1 MLPAATQAEILRL
14 SYAEHWSLSKIAR
27 HLAVQRASVRKVVRR
42 RSVALTRAAPQPRT
56 TVLTPFAARTQAL
69 LVQDP
74 TRSAVN
80 VLQVLRAEGYR
91 GGISAL
97 RALVR
102 RLRPG
107 PTREAFVP
115 LTFAAGEVAQIDWGE
130 FGDVFGIGRAVHAF
144 VLVLCYSRL
153 LTVFF
158 TFSQTL
164 EAFLRCHEQAWTFVG
179 GCTRDAWYDNA
190 PTVVAERRGRLVRFH
205 PRFLA
210 YAGHH
215 GFRPVACAVG
225 APQAKGRVE
234 DAIRYL
240 RTNFWPGRTFRDL
253 ADLNAQAQ
261 AWRDT
266 VANQREHRVTRK
278 IPGLHAAEERPHL
291 LPLPEPYDTDEVR
304 SVVVRPTCRVPFDGN
319 RYSVPWRLV
328 GKPLTLRADAETVT
342 CWYDTHPV
350 ARHPRCWGRGQDVVN
365 PAHTAGLLAT
375 KPGARAQWQVQ
386 AVAQLGPAARQY
398 LDCIRA
404 GTRSL
409 HAELDHLLL
418 LSTVYGPTQVEA
430 ALAALL
436 AQAIVGSDHVEQWLK
451 LQQAAPVAPPPLPL
465 ADPRLSVPAGRP
477 DLQRYDALLLAAAG
491 GPQAADAEPGD
502 ADVGPRRE
510 EEADHGDADA

>member
-14 SYAEHWSLSKIAR
+14 AYAEHWSLSKIAR

-42 RSVALTRAAPQPRT
+42 RSVALTRAPARPRT
-56 TVLTPFAARTQAL
+56 TVLTPFHARVPAL
-69 LVQDP
+69 LGRDP
-74 TRSAVN
+74 TRSAVTI
-80 VLQVLRAEGYR
+80 LQALRAEGYQ

-107 PTREAFVP
+107 PAHEAFMP

-130 FGDVFGIGRAVHAF
+130 FGDVFGIGRQVHAF
-144 VLVLCYSRL
+144 VLVLAYSRL
-153 LTVFF
+153 LTVLF

-164 EAFLRCHEQAWTFVG
+164 EAFLRCHEAAWTFVG
-179 GCTRDAWYDNA
+179 GCTREAWYDSA
-190 PTVVAERRGRLVRFH
+190 PTVVAERQGKLVRFP

-234 DAIRYL
+234 DAIKYL

-261 AWRDT
+261 AWRDGI
-266 VANQREHRVTRK
+266 ANQREHRVTRK
-278 IPGLHAAEERPHL
+278 IPSLLVAEEQPRL
-291 LPLPEPYDTDEVR
+291 LPLHEPYDTDEVR
-304 SVVVRPTCRVPFDGN
+304 SVLVRPTCQVPFDGN

-350 ARHPRCWGRGQDVVN
+350 ARHPRCWERGQDVAN
-365 PAHTAGLLAT
+365 PAHTEGLLAT

-386 AVAQLGPAARQY
+386 AVEQLGPAARQY
-398 LDCIRA
+398 LDVIRA

-418 LSTVYGPTQVEA
+418 LATVYGSVQVEA

-436 AQAIVGSDHVEQWLK
+436 AQAIVGSDHVAQWLK
-451 LQQAAPVAPPPLPL
+451 LQQAAPVAPPPLAL
-465 ADPRLSVPAGRP
+465 TDPRLQVPAGRP
-477 DLQRYDALLLAAAG
+477 DLQRYDVLLLDADRAPDPPA
-491 GPQAADAEPGD
+491 AADAAPQR
-502 ADVGPRRE
+502 AE
-510 EEADHGDADA
+510 ETDHGGTHP

>member
-14 SYAEHWSLSKIAR
+14 VFAEHWSLSKIAR

-42 RSVALTRAAPQPRT
+42 RSVALTRAAPRPRT
-56 TVLTPFAARTQAL
+56 TVLTPFAGCIQAL
-69 LVQDP
+69 LGQDP

-91 GGISAL
+91 GGLSTL
-97 RALVR
+97 RGLVR

-115 LTFAAGEVAQIDWGE
+115 LTFGVAEVAQIDWGE
-130 FGDVFGIGRAVHAF
+130 FGDVFGIGRPVHAF
-144 VLVLCYSRL
+144 VLVLAYSRL
-153 LTVFF
+153 LTVVFS
-158 TFSQTL
+158 FSQTL

-179 GCTRDAWYDNA
+179 GCTREAWYDNLA
-190 PTVVAERRGRLVRFH
+190 TAVAERQGRLVRFH

-234 DAIRYL
+234 DAIKYL
-240 RTNFWPGRTFRDL
+240 RGSFWPGRTFRDL

-261 AWRDT
+261 AWRDD

-278 IPGLHAAEERPHL
+278 IPRLHVAEERPRL
-291 LPLPEPYDTDEVR
+291 LPLHEPYDTDEVR
-304 SVVVRPTCRVPFDGN
+304 SVVVRPSCRVPFDGN
-319 RYSVPWRLV
+319 RYSVSWRLV
-328 GKPLTLRADAETVT
+328 GRTLTLRADAETVS

-350 ARHPRCWGRGQDVVN
+350 ARHARCWRRGIEVVN
-365 PAHTAGLLAT
+365 PAHTAGLLAL
-375 KPGARAQWQVQ
+375 KPGAHAHWQVQ
-386 AVAQLGPAARQY
+386 AVEQLGPAARQY
-398 LDCIRA
+398 LTLIRA

-409 HAELDHLLL
+409 RAELDHLLL
-418 LSTVYGPTQVEA
+418 LTTVYGPRPVEA

-436 AQAIVGSDHVEQWLK
+436 AQAIVGSHHVEQWLQ
-451 LQQAAPVAPPPLPL
+451 LQAAPPVAPPPLTL
-465 ADPRLSVPAGRP
+465 GDPRLTVPPGRP
-477 DLQRYDALLLAAAG
+477 DLQRYDALLL
-491 GPQAADAEPGD
+491 D
-502 ADVGPRRE
+502 ADRVAAPT
-510 EEADHGDADA
+510 EATDGDPDA

>member
-42 RSVALTRAAPQPRT
+42 RSVALTRAAPRPRT
-56 TVLTPFAARTQAL
+56 TALTPFATRTQAL
-69 LVQDP
+69 LGQDP

-107 PTREAFVP
+107 PTHEAFVP
-115 LTFAAGEVAQIDWGE
+115 LTFGVAEVAQVDWGE
-130 FGDVFGIGRAVHAF
+130 FGDVFGIGRQVHAF
-144 VLVLCYSRL
+144 VLVLAYSRL
-153 LTVFF
+153 LTVVF

-179 GCTRDAWYDNA
+179 GCTREVWYDNLA
-190 PTVVAERRGRLVRFH
+190 TAVAERHGRLVRFQ

-215 GFRPVACAVG
+215 GFRPVACNVG
-225 APQAKGRVE
+225 RGNEKGRVE
-234 DAIRYL
+234 DAIKYL
-240 RTNFWPGRTFRDL
+240 RGNFWPGRTFRDL
-253 ADLNAQAQ
+253 ADLNGQAQ
-261 AWRDT
+261 AWRDD
-266 VANQREHRVTRK
+266 VANAREHRVTRK
-278 IPGLHAAEERPHL
+278 VPRLHVVEERLHL
-291 LPLPEPYDTDEVR
+291 LPLREPYDTDEVR
-304 SVVVRPTCRVPFDGN
+304 SVVVPPSCRVPFDGN

-328 GKPLTLRADAETVT
+328 GKPLTLRADATTVS
-342 CWYDTHPV
+342 CWYATHPV
-350 ARHPRCWGRGQDVVN
+350 ARHVRCWRRGAEVVN

-375 KPGARAQWQVQ
+375 KPGATAAWQVQ
-386 AVAQLGPAARQY
+386 AVEQLGPAARQY
-398 LDCIRA
+398 LTLIRA

-409 HAELDHLLL
+409 RAELDHLLL
-418 LSTVYGPTQVEA
+418 LTTVYGPAPVEA

-436 AQAIVGSDHVEQWLK
+436 AQAIVGSHHVEQWLQ
-451 LQQAAPVAPPPLPL
+451 LQAAAPVAPPPLTL
-465 ADPRLSVPAGRP
+465 GDPRLTVPPGRP
-477 DLQRYDALLLAAAG
+477 DLQRYDALLLA
-491 GPQAADAEPGD
+491 PDA
-502 ADVGPRRE
+502 GPRRE
-510 EEADHGDADA
+510 EAAHGDADA